1 MAGKARPSEY
11 NHTVT
16 YLLQYLENTRAKCPV
31 ITPDD
36 FLNSELLITAFG
48 YRAAYGVAQVAEEID
63 RNGRSWNSML
73 VDISRISKAH
83 CQYMLVRYFFVGL
96 QQENELGANEKQVLQ
111 TMAYF
116 FALHLI
122 DTEAAE
128 FLVSGYL
135 SSSQVQAVKRKVIEL
150 LAVIRPDA
158 VALVDAFALPDYY
171 LNSALGRYD
180 GNVYEA
186 MTKMAEKEPLNQ
198 TVVVD
203 GYEECIKPFVHA
215 RL

>member
-1 MAGKARPSEY
+1 
-11 NHTVT
+11 
-16 YLLQYLENTRAKCPV
+16 
-31 ITPDD
+31 
-36 FLNSELLITAFG
+36 
-48 YRAAYGVAQVAEEID
+48 
-63 RNGRSWNSML
+63 ML

>member
-1 MAGKARPSEY
+1 MTQQTARYLLKTYRNVVAGKARPSEY
-11 NHTVT
+11 NHTAT

-111 TMAYF
+111 TMPYF

-128 FLVSGYL
+128 FLVS
-135 SSSQVQAVKRKVIEL
+135 
-150 LAVIRPDA
+150 
-158 VALVDAFALPDYY
+158 
-171 LNSALGRYD
+171 
-180 GNVYEA
+180 
-186 MTKMAEKEPLNQ
+186 
-198 TVVVD
+198 
-203 GYEECIKPFVHA
+203 
-215 RL
+215 

>member
-1 MAGKARPSEY
+1 M
-11 NHTVT
+11 
-16 YLLQYLENTRAKCPV
+16 
-31 ITPDD
+31 
-36 FLNSELLITAFG
+36 
-48 YRAAYGVAQVAEEID
+48 
-63 RNGRSWNSML
+63 
-73 VDISRISKAH
+73 
-83 CQYMLVRYFFVGL
+83 
-96 QQENELGANEKQVLQ
+96 
-111 TMAYF
+111 
-116 FALHLI
+116 
-122 DTEAAE
+122 
-128 FLVSGYL
+128 
-135 SSSQVQAVKRKVIEL
+135 KRKVIEL

-186 MTKMAEKEPLNQ
+186 MTKMAEKEPLNH